1 MSSRQLYRIV
11 APKREPIA
19 HDRWRPGRGGVVLL
33 SSVLADFF
41 FFFFKQKTAYEIHS
55 DWSSDVC
62 SSDLLA
68 ALLVDAALLL
78 RELLVQPLLELDVLF
93 RRGLRLAFGFRLRRL
108 DGDVGLLRRRRFRLH
123 LQIGRASC
131 RERG

>member
-62 SSDLLA
+62 SSDLSLVCGLVLA
-68 ALLVDAALLL
+68 LHANRHASSTAAAREIAQHTHHLV
-78 RELLVQPLLELDVLF
+78 
-93 RRGLRLAFGFRLRRL
+93 
-108 DGDVGLLRRRRFRLH
+108 
-123 LQIGRASC
+123 
-131 RERG
+131 ER